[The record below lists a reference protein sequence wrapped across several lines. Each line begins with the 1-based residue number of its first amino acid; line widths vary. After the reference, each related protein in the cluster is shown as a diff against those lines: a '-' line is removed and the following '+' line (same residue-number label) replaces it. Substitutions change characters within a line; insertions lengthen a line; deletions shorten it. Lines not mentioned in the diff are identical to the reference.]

1 MWLEVSV
8 VVLVHASSTLLLCLE
23 AKLGSRSL
31 GLLGP
36 VALSASVMLSLL
48 TWLHLMRRN

>member
-8 VVLVHASSTLLLCLE
+8 VVLVHASSALLLCLE
-23 AKLGSRSL
+23 AEFGSRSL

-36 VALSASVMLSLL
+36 VALSASMMFSLL
-48 TWLHLMRRN
+48 S